1 MANYAPS
8 TRARISDLINGMRVE
23 TSIVLGTAKLI
34 QAQDEIFNVYGE
46 IKVHNLWFEVTTAIS
61 ATATTMLF
69 NATFTTPAIAVQPMT
84 GASGSLSGVAAGIR
98 VMSVGGAV
106 ATAAV
111 ITATAG
117 ISDIACADQIIG
129 GTGFV
134 GTIGQLTGTA
144 NATSGA
150 GKFVIY
156 YTPLSPGAYVE
167 AAY

>member
-23 TSIVLGTAKLI
+23 TPITLATDKLI
-34 QAQDEIFNVYGE
+34 QAQEEIFNVYGE
-46 IKVHNLWFEVTTAIS
+46 IRVHGLWFEVTTALS
-61 ATATTMLF
+61 ATATTMQF
-69 NATFTTPAIAVQPMT
+69 NATFTTPAIAVQPMCA
-84 GASGSLSGVAAGIR
+84 ASGSLSGVAAGIK
-98 VMSVGGAV
+98 VKSVGGAV

-117 ISDIACADQIIG
+117 ISDIEPAAQDIG
-129 GTGFV
+129 GAGFV
-134 GTIGQLTGTA
+134 GTIGQLTGAA

-156 YTPLSPGAYVE
+156 YTPLSEGAYVE

>member
-1 MANYAPS
+1 MGNYAPS
-8 TRARISDLINGMRVE
+8 TRARVSDLINGMRVE
-23 TSIVLGTAKLI
+23 TSIALGTAKMI
-34 QAQDEIFNVYGE
+34 QAQEEIFNVYGE
-46 IKVHNLWFEVTTAIS
+46 IKVHGLWFEVTTAIS
-61 ATATTMLF
+61 ATATTLLF
-69 NATFTTPAIAVQPMT
+69 NATFTTPSIAVQPMT

-98 VMSVGGAV
+98 AMSVGGAV

-117 ISDIACADQIIG
+117 ISDIAAADQIIG
-129 GTGFV
+129 GAGFE

-144 NATSGA
+144 NVTSGA

-156 YTPLSPGAYVE
+156 YTPLSDGAYVE